1 MDGNHLKRRYLSI
14 QVKCCPIWRVVTQ
27 PVGDTHYAG
36 VGLIKASQDTV
47 APHTPIPAQS
57 GLLTSDTKPTLTGL
71 LTPTTEGF
79 LELCPRFRLL
89 IIGKRPAHEER
100 GKANIETPLYSEL
113 NEHFVLHDSNGFEPG
128 ENNNLADVKRFIERR
143 KTHSDVN
150 EQLHAVWLFFQVPVE
165 LIETGM
171 EELLRDKSSILG
183 NIPTIF
189 VFTKYDML
197 TEAIERRWV
206 LEKKDYTEEQLN
218 LEADQY
224 LKQHYIKCIQE
235 LTGRNNIPYIAV
247 SSSPRYKDTLKWL
260 AELTHEKVSEYFVPQ
275 NTQLLRQYSSG
286 ASAVAVVTAI
296 AQRVATELHI
306 AESINVGKRRFWK
319 AFFSG
324 ANLSGHTIQDCLN
337 VIHTDIVKVWNFY
350 DPSGLVDTLDGR
362 RRYATSVRPLAH
374 VDTSTTIAGNSG
386 PLVALV
392 PIFRPFIASS
402 AVIKWARDIYNKAPE
417 VQRRFIA
424 YTTDLTHVLDILFT
438 LSASR
443 SENNLTIKVIK
454 VAIIAYQTSQRKMD
468 VHNKVKGLSFKLI
481 GGCDVPVE
489 MESLVKSR
497 YIADNDLKQKVE
509 VIMPAELE
517 GEQYWEYDQA
527 LSNLDE
533 MIALN
538 RQKLERR
545 PWDVAHFD
553 LAGNLCKRYSEKGQ
567 IADLDEAISLH

>member
-1 MDGNHLKRRYLSI
+1 M
-14 QVKCCPIWRVVTQ
+14 QTQ
-27 PVGDTHYAG
+27 P
-36 VGLIKASQDTV
+36 DTV

-89 IIGKRPAHEER
+89 IIGKTEVGKTSLINSIFGIDGARPAHEER

-350 DPSGLVDTLDGR
+350 DPSGLLSSNDSGISCLSWWTRLTGAAAMLLPLGRSPTLIH
-362 RRYATSVRPLAH
+362 L
-374 VDTSTTIAGNSG
+374 
-386 PLVALV
+386 
-392 PIFRPFIASS
+392 
-402 AVIKWARDIYNKAPE
+402 
-417 VQRRFIA
+417 QR
-424 YTTDLTHVLDILFT
+424 
-438 LSASR
+438 
-443 SENNLTIKVIK
+443 
-454 VAIIAYQTSQRKMD
+454 
-468 VHNKVKGLSFKLI
+468 
-481 GGCDVPVE
+481 
-489 MESLVKSR
+489 
-497 YIADNDLKQKVE
+497 
-509 VIMPAELE
+509 
-517 GEQYWEYDQA
+517 
-527 LSNLDE
+527 
-533 MIALN
+533 
-538 RQKLERR
+538 
-545 PWDVAHFD
+545 
-553 LAGNLCKRYSEKGQ
+553 
-567 IADLDEAISLH
+567 